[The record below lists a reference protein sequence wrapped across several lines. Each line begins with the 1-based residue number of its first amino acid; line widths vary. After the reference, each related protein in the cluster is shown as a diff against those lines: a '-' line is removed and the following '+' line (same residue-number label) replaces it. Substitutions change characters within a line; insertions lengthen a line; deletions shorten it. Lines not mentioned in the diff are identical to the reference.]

1 MVCIM
6 QMGGRFFCL
15 AQGED
20 WFIKQGGCK
29 AEQNGDTVPW
39 IVELHCQ
46 RYCPTM
52 GLDTVRAYTCLGP
65 TVLPNN
71 GILAH
76 SVQGNVCV
84 CVCVCVCVRA
94 RARA

>member
-1 MVCIM
+1 M
-6 QMGGRFFCL
+6 QVGGRFFCL

-52 GLDTVRAYTCLGP
+52 GLDTVRA
-65 TVLPNN
+65 
-71 GILAH
+71 
-76 SVQGNVCV
+76 
-84 CVCVCVCVRA
+84 
-94 RARA
+94 